1 MSIVEDKILDEG
13 FVYEQPWFYNNRFSL
28 RCELGV
34 GKGVKYMR
42 NAVKRAFT
50 IYDMLFQDGADCLF
64 FNDYIYDY
72 NSDSKVVGE
81 DVKNIL
87 KAENNRLKFTLNYL
101 KRYKNHKII
110 GNLKTN
116 LDEDDLIRVDRV
128 VCYLNGDKR
137 SYNIIKSQIKR
148 QNNPI
153 VSFVSFKNECIFSV
167 YDDRGCDIVFFDKN
181 KFIEYYEK
189 LKPFFLDYDKEEMSK
204 KYLSAINEI

>member
-1 MSIVEDKILDEG
+1 
-13 FVYEQPWFYNNRFSL
+13 
-28 RCELGV
+28 
-34 GKGVKYMR
+34 MR

-50 IYDMLFQDGADCLF
+50 IYDILFQDGADCLF

-72 NSDSKVVGE
+72 NSDGEVVVE

-101 KRYKNHKII
+101 NRYKKHKII
-110 GNLKTN
+110 GNLKMN

-189 LKPFFLDYDKEEMSK
+189 LMPFFLDYDKEEMAK
-204 KYLSAINEI
+204 KYQSAINEI